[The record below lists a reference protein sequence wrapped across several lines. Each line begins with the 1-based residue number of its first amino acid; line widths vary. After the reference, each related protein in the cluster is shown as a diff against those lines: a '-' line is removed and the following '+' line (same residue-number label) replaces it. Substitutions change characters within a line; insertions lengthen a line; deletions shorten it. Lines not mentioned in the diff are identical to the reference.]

1 MNKEKYN
8 KKEIIAALVV
18 SKGTVYIAARRLGC
32 AANTIY
38 RFAEKYPEVKEAMH
52 HERGMQIDVAELQL
66 QAAVNRGEPW
76 AIALTLK
83 TIGKDRGYT
92 ERTEVTGADGGA
104 INIKIEDIRNLSDD
118 ELNALTQG

>member
-1 MNKEKYN
+1 MNKEKYT
-8 KKEIIAALVV
+8 KKEIIAALIA

-32 AANTIY
+32 AANTVY

-92 ERTEVTGADGGA
+92 ERTEVTGADGGPL
-104 INIKIEDIRNLSDD
+104 DIVLKGYVNVSPDD
-118 ELNALTQG
+118 L